1 MKRRAWLTL
10 GAVVLGGGG
19 VVTYAAANPSTDHA
33 ARPKRPVKVYDLALK
48 AASADRQEMPRTDTE
63 QFSLLGVT
71 WTGGA
76 KRLVGTAQVRT
87 RSVATGEWSAWHDL
101 ELDVDP
107 LDRPGPKVRG
117 ASEPVWVGPS
127 DGVQVQVVRKNGA
140 GAALPKGLEVNL
152 VDPGVATDAET
163 KTGTTGAEPAGFVMD
178 GTPDP
183 TASDTANPDPSA
195 SSSPGDTASASPTD
209 TVTAAPTDTV
219 SASPTDTT
227 PEVTATASTG
237 AASPTTS
244 PSSTVTPPPT
254 APKSTV
260 PEPPIRSRADWGAD
274 ESISPDA
281 PEYNKDVKAMF
292 VHHTDG
298 TNDYTC
304 DQTPSIIRS
313 IYAYHVQVSGWKDI
327 GYNFLV
333 DKCGTLWEGRKGGV
347 DLPVLGAHTYG
358 WNREAEAV
366 AVIGDYTQT
375 TATNAALTSIARL
388 SAWKLG
394 QYGADPAG
402 TVQLTAGA
410 TQTNYFGKSF
420 TSGSLYTFNRIS
432 GHRDGYNTQC
442 PGGLLYDQLPTVR
455 AWAAGPVQGLKVTS
469 VAGGASLSGST
480 YYTKGAVTVNWT
492 ATTPGSLI
500 SRFELLADGK
510 AVATVT
516 GTATSASATLPLGS
530 HTVAVRAVHQSGKAT
545 TTAALNVVAETT
557 APTFTTAPTLS
568 LRTGTVS
575 TTAVPVTLGWK
586 AADDKALR
594 SVQLL
599 APTTATF
606 GPTVTSSG
614 RTAKPGAATTW
625 SLRAND
631 YAGNYRTASLSST
644 PVILQETSAVKYG
657 SWTTRS
663 STSYL
668 GGASYSSG
676 SKGASLTW
684 TFTGRSAAWV
694 VSRATTSGQAYVY
707 VDGTK
712 IATVDLKSA
721 TTLYRQA
728 IWTKTW
734 SSSAKHT
741 IKIVVVA
748 TTGRPTITTDGLVY
762 IK

>member
-1 MKRRAWLTL
+1 MRRRAWLTL
-10 GAVVLGGGG
+10 GAVVLGSGG
-19 VVTYAAANPSTDHA
+19 VVTYAVARPPAGQE
-33 ARPKRPVKVYDLALK
+33 ARPKRPVKVYDLTLTGT
-48 AASADRQEMPRTDTE
+48 SSGRRELPRTDTE

-76 KRLVGTAQVRT
+76 RRLAGTAQVRT

-107 LDRPGPKVRG
+107 LDKPGPKVRG

-127 DGVQVQVVRKNGA
+127 DGVQVQVAHRDGTT
-140 GAALPKGLEVNL
+140 AALPKGLEVNL
-152 VDPGVATDAET
+152 VDPGVVTAAET
-163 KTGTTGAEPAGFVMD
+163 RTTGSAGFVMD
-178 GTPDP
+178 PSPGATD
-183 TASDTANPDPSA
+183 SA
-195 SSSPGDTASASPTD
+195 SGSAEPSDPPAEPTDTASASPAD
-209 TVTAAPTDTV
+209 TVTAEPTDTG

-227 PEVTATASTG
+227 PAATETASTSP
-237 AASPTTS
+237 ASPTTS
-244 PSSTVTPPPT
+244 PTPTAAPTPT
-254 APKSTV
+254 APPSTA

-274 ESISPDA
+274 ESISPEA
-281 PEYNKDVKAMF
+281 PEYNKDVKTVF

-313 IYAYHVQVSGWKDI
+313 IYAYHVQVSGWKDL

-333 DKCGTLWEGRKGGV
+333 DKCGTLYEGRKGGV
-347 DLPVLGAHTYG
+347 DLPVFGAHTYG
-358 WNREAEAV
+358 WNRESAAV
-366 AVIGDYTQT
+366 AVIGDHTTT
-375 TATNAALTSIARL
+375 TATGAALTSIARL
-388 SAWKLG
+388 AAWKLG

-410 TQTNYFGKSF
+410 TQKNLFGKSF
-420 TSGSLYTFNRIS
+420 TTGSLYTFDRIS
-432 GHRDGYNTQC
+432 GHRDGFNTEC

-455 AWAAGPVQGLKVTS
+455 TLAAGPVQGLKVTS

-480 YYTKGAVTVNWT
+480 YYTRGAVTVNWT
-492 ATTPGSLI
+492 ASTPGSLI

-510 AVATVT
+510 VAATAA
-516 GTATSASATLPLGS
+516 GTAASASTTLAPGV
-530 HTVAVRAVHQSGKAT
+530 HTVAVRAVHQSGRTA
-545 TTAALNVVAETT
+545 TTAAPTVVADTT
-557 APTFTTAPTLS
+557 VPAFTTAPKLS
-568 LRTGTVS
+568 LRTGAVS

-586 AADDKALR
+586 ATDDKALR

-599 APTTATF
+599 SPTAATF
-606 GPTVTSSG
+606 GPTVTASS
-614 RTAKPGAATTW
+614 RTARPGAATTW
-625 SLRAND
+625 SMRASD
-631 YAGNYRTASLSST
+631 YAGNSRTVSSSFT
-644 PVILQETSAVKYG
+644 PVILQETSAVRSG
-657 SWTTRS
+657 SWTARS

-668 GGASYSSG
+668 GGKSYSSG

-684 TFTGRSAAWV
+684 TFTGRSASWV

-712 IATVDLKSA
+712 AATVDLKSA

-734 SSSAKHT
+734 TGSAKHT
-741 IKIVVVA
+741 VKIVVVG
-748 TTGRPTITTDGLVY
+748 TSGRPTITTDGLVY
-762 IK
+762 LK

>member
-1 MKRRAWLTL
+1 MRRRAWLTL
-10 GAVVLGGGG
+10 GAVLLGSGG
-19 VVTYAAANPSTDHA
+19 VVTYAVAGQPADQG
-33 ARPKRPVKVYDLALK
+33 ARHKRPVKVYGLALK
-48 AASADRQEMPRTDTE
+48 GATADRRELPRTDTE
-63 QFSLLGVT
+63 EFSLLGVT
-71 WTGGA
+71 WTGGS
-76 KRLVGTAQVRT
+76 KRLTGTAQVRT

-127 DGVQVQVVRKNGA
+127 DGVQVQVVGKDGTTT
-140 GAALPKGLEVNL
+140 AALPKGLRVDL

-163 KTGTTGAEPAGFVMD
+163 RTGTEPAGFVL
-178 GTPDP
+178 DP
-183 TASDTANPDPSA
+183 T
-195 SSSPGDTASASPTD
+195 PGDTASETATDTADPSATATDTASPS
-209 TVTAAPTDTV
+209 V
-219 SASPTDTT
+219 SPTDTT
-227 PEVTATASTG
+227 SASPSETATPS
-237 AASPTTS
+237 TS
-244 PSSTVTPPPT
+244 PSTTASASATTPTTPT

-281 PEYNKDVKAMF
+281 PEYNDDVRVMF

-304 DQTPSIIRS
+304 DQTPAIIRS

-333 DKCGTLWEGRKGGV
+333 DKCGTLYEGRKGGV

-358 WNREAEAV
+358 WNRQSAAV

-375 TATNAALTSIARL
+375 KATDAALTSIARL
-388 SAWKLG
+388 AAWKLG

-410 TQTNYFGKSF
+410 TQTNFFGKSF
-420 TSGSLYTFNRIS
+420 TSGSPYTFNRIS

-469 VAGGASLSGST
+469 VAGGATLSGST
-480 YYTKGAVTVNWT
+480 YYTKGAVTVKWT
-492 ATTPGSLI
+492 TTTPGTLI
-500 SRFELLADGK
+500 SKVELLADGK
-510 AVATVT
+510 AVATT
-516 GTATSASATLPLGS
+516 AGTATSASATLPAGS
-530 HTVAVRAVHQSGKAT
+530 HTLAVRAVHQSGKVT

-557 APTFTTAPTLS
+557 APTFTTAPKLS
-568 LRTGTVS
+568 LRTGTAS
-575 TTAVPVTLGWK
+575 ATAVPVTLGWK
-586 AADDKALR
+586 ATDDKALR

-606 GPTVTSSG
+606 GPTVTGSS
-614 RTAKPGAATTW
+614 RTAKPGTATTW
-625 SLRAND
+625 SLRAYD

-644 PVILQETSAVKYG
+644 PVILQETSATKSG
-657 SWTTRS
+657 TWTSRS

-668 GGASYSSG
+668 GGKSYSSG
-676 SKGASLTW
+676 TKGASLTW

-694 VSRATTSGQAYVY
+694 VSRAATSGQAYVY
-707 VDGTK
+707 VDGVKT
-712 IATVDLKSA
+712 ATVDLKSS

-741 IKIVVVA
+741 IKIVVVG
-748 TTGRPTITTDGLVY
+748 TSGRPTVTTDGLIY